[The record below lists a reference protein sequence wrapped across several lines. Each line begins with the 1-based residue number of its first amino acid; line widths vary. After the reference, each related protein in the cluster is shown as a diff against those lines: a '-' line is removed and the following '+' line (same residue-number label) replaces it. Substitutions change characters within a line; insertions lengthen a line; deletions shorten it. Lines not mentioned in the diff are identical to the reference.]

1 MEKLSVAPNGLK
13 PTLVMIVVQMSFSA
27 MNIFYKL
34 AAMDG
39 MNLNILVAYRF
50 LFAAAFMLPLAL
62 LVEGNKLMK
71 LTWTILSQT
80 FVSGLVGASL
90 AQTFY
95 LRGLAMSSATF
106 AMATTNL
113 VPVMTFILAV
123 SLRSEKL
130 GWDRVA
136 GKVKVLGT
144 IVGVTGAMI
153 LTFYKGP
160 CIDIWNTHID
170 LLRNGIGHEEHPRLI
185 QLLGIFLCFCGS
197 FCYALWLTVQAKITK
212 RYPFPYTSIALMNV
226 VASVQCTIFTLCLE
240 RDWSR
245 WKLGFNIRLFTAAY
259 SGIGASGVAFT
270 MAAWCVQMRGPIF
283 VSAFNPLTVVVG
295 VFAASLLLDEKLHLG
310 SVLGGVIIICGLY
323 AVLWG
328 KSNETKKV
336 DQMHALPV
344 KSCNNQNQTC

>member
-1 MEKLSVAPNGLK
+1 
-13 PTLVMIVVQMSFSA
+13 MIVVQMSFSA

-62 LVEGNKLMK
+62 FVEGNKLMK

-130 GWDRVA
+130 GWDRAA

-170 LLRNGIGHEEHPRLI
+170 LLKN
-185 QLLGIFLCFCGS
+185 
-197 FCYALWLTVQAKITK
+197 
-212 RYPFPYTSIALMNV
+212 
-226 VASVQCTIFTLCLE
+226 
-240 RDWSR
+240 
-245 WKLGFNIRLFTAAY
+245 
-259 SGIGASGVAFT
+259 GASGVAFT

-328 KSNETKKV
+328 KSNEMRKV
-336 DQMHALPV
+336 DQLHALPV
-344 KSCNNQNQTC
+344 KSCNNQTKPVTG